1 MARDAIK
8 EVRRVQLIEAT
19 IDCVARTGFSELTI
33 AEVAATARLSTGIVN
48 FYFKSKD
55 ALLAATL
62 SHMVDEYRRYWHANV
77 DQAPPAPAAK
87 IVAML
92 EGDFGRLVAN
102 RKTVTVWYAFW
113 GETRWRP
120 DFMAVCQRLNRE
132 FQGVAADLFGQ
143 LIAESGSADRDAALL
158 AKGFSA
164 MSDGLWL
171 DMLINPKETDRE
183 TARRVIRAFL
193 HGLFPTQFAADAADA
208 AFSAA

>member
-8 EVRRVQLIEAT
+8 EVRREQLMMAT
-19 IDCVARTGFSELTI
+19 IDVLARKGFSELTLADV
-33 AEVAATARLSTGIVN
+33 AETAKLSAGIVN

-55 ALLAATL
+55 ALLTATL
-62 SHMVDEYRRYWHANV
+62 AHMVGEYQRYWRANV
-77 DQAPPAPAAK
+77 EAAGPSPDAK
-87 IVAML
+87 LAAML
-92 EGDFGRLVAN
+92 EGDFQRLVAN

-120 DFMAVCQRLNRE
+120 DFISVCQGLSRE
-132 FQGVAADLFGQ
+132 FQAVASNLFAQLGAPDRDPQ
-143 LIAESGSADRDAALL
+143 LI

-183 TARRVIRAFL
+183 TARRVMRAFL
-193 HGLFPTQFAADAADA
+193 HGLFQTRFAADATDA
-208 AFSAA
+208 SSSAA

>member
-8 EVRRVQLIEAT
+8 ELRRVQLIEAT
-19 IDCVARTGFSELTI
+19 IDCVARKGFSELTL
-33 AEVAATARLSTGIVN
+33 AEVAVTAKLSTGIVN

-62 SHMVDEYRRYWHANV
+62 AHMVEEYRRYWRGNV
-77 DQAPPAPAAK
+77 AAAGPDAADK
-87 IVAML
+87 ITAML
-92 EGDFGRLVAN
+92 EGDFQRLVAN

-120 DFMAVCQRLNRE
+120 DFMSVCQDLNRE
-132 FQGVAADLFGQ
+132 FQSVAADLF
-143 LIAESGSADRDAALL
+143 AALGVPDPTL
-158 AKGFSA
+158 IAKGFSA

-183 TARRVIRAFL
+183 TARRVVRAFL
-193 HGLFPTQFAADAADA
+193 HGLFPQHFAADAAEA
-208 AFSAA
+208 STSAA

>member
-8 EVRRVQLIEAT
+8 EVRREQLMVAT
-19 IDCVARTGFSELTI
+19 IDVIARKGFSELTLADV
-33 AEVAATARLSTGIVN
+33 AETAKLSTGIVN

-62 SHMVDEYRRYWHANV
+62 AHMVGEYQRYWRSNV
-77 DQAPPAPAAK
+77 EAAGPSPAAK
-87 IVAML
+87 LTAML
-92 EGDFGRLVAN
+92 EGDFQRLVAN

-120 DFMAVCQRLNRE
+120 DFISVCQGLSRE
-132 FQGVAADLFGQ
+132 FQAVAGDLFAQ
-143 LIAESGSADRDAALL
+143 LGTPDRDPTLI

-171 DMLINPKETDRE
+171 DMLINPKETDRDV
-183 TARRVIRAFL
+183 ARRVVRTFL
-193 HGLFPTQFAADAADA
+193 HGLYPDHFAADTAEAST
-208 AFSAA
+208 SAA

>member
-8 EVRRVQLIEAT
+8 ETRRVQLIEAT
-19 IDCVARTGFSELTI
+19 IDVIARAGFSDLTLAQV
-33 AEVAATARLSTGIVN
+33 AEAARLSTGIVN

-62 SHMVDEYRRYWHANV
+62 EHMVGEYGRYWRANV
-77 DQAPPAPAAK
+77 AAAGPGPAEK
-87 IVAML
+87 LVAML

-120 DFMAVCQRLNRE
+120 DFMTLCQGLNSAFQAV
-132 FQGVAADLFGQ
+132 ATDLFRQ
-143 LIAESGSADRDAALL
+143 VIAETRAAERDPALL

-183 TARRVIRAFL
+183 TARRVMRAFL
-193 HGLFPTQFAADAADA
+193 HGLFPSQFAADASEASS
-208 AFSAA
+208 SAA

>member
-1 MARDAIK
+1 MSRDAIK
-8 EVRRVQLIEAT
+8 EIRREQLIVAT
-19 IDCVARTGFSELTI
+19 IDVIARKGFSELTLADV
-33 AEVAATARLSTGIVN
+33 AETAKLSTGIVN

-62 SHMVDEYRRYWHANV
+62 AHMVGEYQRYWRANV
-77 DQAPPAPAAK
+77 EAAGPSPAAK
-87 IVAML
+87 LTAML

-120 DFMAVCQRLNRE
+120 DFMTLCQGLNGE
-132 FQGVAADLFGQ
+132 FQAVATELFRQ
-143 LIAESGSADRDAALL
+143 LIAETGATERDPALL

-183 TARRVIRAFL
+183 TARRVMRAFL
-193 HGLFPTQFAADAADA
+193 HGLFPTRFAAHASEASS
-208 AFSAA
+208 SAA

>member
-8 EVRRVQLIEAT
+8 EMRRVQLIEAT
-19 IDCVARTGFSELTI
+19 IDCIARSGFSDFTL
-33 AEVAATARLSTGIVN
+33 AEVAASAKLSTGIVN

-55 ALLAATL
+55 VLLNATL
-62 SHMVDEYRRYWHANV
+62 EHMVGEYRRYWRANV
-77 DQAPPAPAAK
+77 AAAGPGPAEK
-87 IVAML
+87 ITAML
-92 EGDFGRLVAN
+92 EGDFQRLVAN
-102 RKTVTVWYAFW
+102 CKTVTVWYAFW

-120 DFMAVCQRLNRE
+120 DFMALCQELNRE
-132 FQGVAADLFGQ
+132 FQGVAADLFRR
-143 LIAESGSADRDAALL
+143 LIEAGAIADRDPVVL

-193 HGLFPTQFAADAADA
+193 AGLFPMHFSFDAAQA
-208 AFSAA
+208 ASSAA

>member
-1 MARDAIK
+1 MSRDAIK
-8 EVRRVQLIEAT
+8 EVRRTQLIEAT
-19 IDCVARTGFSELTI
+19 IGCVARTGFSDLTLAQV
-33 AEVAATARLSTGIVN
+33 AEAAKLSTGIVN

-62 SHMVDEYRRYWHANV
+62 GHMVEEYRRYWRANV
-77 DQAPPAPAAK
+77 AAAGPGPAEK
-87 IVAML
+87 ISAML
-92 EGDFGRLVAN
+92 EGDFQRLVAN

-120 DFMAVCQRLNRE
+120 DFMSLCQGLNAE
-132 FQGVAADLFGQ
+132 FQGVAAELFRQ
-143 LIAESGSADRDAALL
+143 LIAETAAPDRDPALL

-193 HGLFPTQFAADAADA
+193 AGLFPAVFRTDLVAVSS
-208 AFSAA
+208 SAA

>member
-8 EVRRVQLIEAT
+8 EVRRTQLIEAT
-19 IDCVARTGFSELTI
+19 IGCVARTGFSDLTLAQV
-33 AEVAATARLSTGIVN
+33 AEAAKLSAGIVN

-62 SHMVDEYRRYWHANV
+62 AHMVEEYRRYWRANV
-77 DQAPPAPAAK
+77 AAAGPGAVEK
-87 IVAML
+87 ISAML
-92 EGDFGRLVAN
+92 EGDFQRLVAN

-120 DFMAVCQRLNRE
+120 DFMALCQGLNAE
-132 FQGVAADLFGQ
+132 FQAVATGLFAQ
-143 LIAESGSADRDAALL
+143 LGEPDRDPALI

-183 TARRVIRAFL
+183 TARRVLRAFL
-193 HGLFPTQFAADAADA
+193 HGLYPKQFAADAADA
-208 AFSAA
+208 ATSAA

>member
-8 EVRRVQLIEAT
+8 EVRRTQLIEAT
-19 IDCVARTGFSELTI
+19 IGCIARTGFSELTLAQV
-33 AEVAATARLSTGIVN
+33 AEAAKLSTGIVN

-62 SHMVDEYRRYWHANV
+62 SHMVEEYRRYWRANV
-77 DQAPPAPAAK
+77 AAADGTAAK
-87 IVAML
+87 ISAML
-92 EGDFGRLVAN
+92 EGDFQRLVAN

-120 DFMAVCQRLNRE
+120 DFMVLCQGLNRE
-132 FQGVAADLFGQ
+132 FQETAAGLFRD
-143 LIAESGSADRDAALL
+143 LIADTGTAERDPLLL

-183 TARRVIRAFL
+183 TARRVIRTFL
-193 HGLFPTQFAADAADA
+193 HSLFPECFAAAATADDAA
-208 AFSAA
+208 SAA

>member
-8 EVRRVQLIEAT
+8 EVRREQLMVAT
-19 IDCVARTGFSELTI
+19 IDVIARKGFSELTLADV
-33 AEVAATARLSTGIVN
+33 AETAKLSNGIVN

-62 SHMVDEYRRYWHANV
+62 AHMVGEYQRYWRANV
-77 DQAPPAPAAK
+77 EAAGPSPAAK
-87 IVAML
+87 LTAML
-92 EGDFGRLVAN
+92 EGDFQRLVAN

-120 DFMAVCQRLNRE
+120 DFISVCQGLSRE
-132 FQGVAADLFGQ
+132 FQSVAADLLAQ
-143 LIAESGSADRDAALL
+143 LRMPDRDPRLI

-171 DMLINPKETDRE
+171 DMLINPKETDRD
-183 TARRVIRAFL
+183 TARRVVRAFL
-193 HGLFPTQFAADAADA
+193 HGLYPDHFATDATEA
-208 AFSAA
+208 ATSAA

>member
-1 MARDAIK
+1 MARGAIK

-19 IDCVARTGFSELTI
+19 IDGIARKGFSELTLADV
-33 AEVAATARLSTGIVN
+33 AETAKLSTGIVN

-55 ALLAATL
+55 ALLIATL
-62 SHMVDEYRRYWHANV
+62 NHMVEEYRRYWRANV
-77 DQAPPAPAAK
+77 EAAPPSPTAR
-87 IVAML
+87 IIAML
-92 EGDFGRLVAN
+92 EGDFQRLVAN

-120 DFMAVCQRLNRE
+120 DFMAVCQSLNRE
-132 FQGVAADLFGQ
+132 FQAVAAGLFQ
-143 LIAESGSADRDAALL
+143 EISGPDRDAALI

-183 TARRVIRAFL
+183 TARRVVRAFL
-193 HGLFPTQFAADAADA
+193 HGLFPDHFVADAADVA
-208 AFSAA
+208 NSAA

>member
-8 EVRRVQLIEAT
+8 EVRREQLIVAT
-19 IDCVARTGFSELTI
+19 IDVVARKGFSELTLADV
-33 AEVAATARLSTGIVN
+33 AETAKLSTGIVN

-62 SHMVDEYRRYWHANV
+62 AHMVGEYQRYWRANV
-77 DQAPPAPAAK
+77 AAAGPSPAAK
-87 IVAML
+87 LAAML
-92 EGDFGRLVAN
+92 EGDFQRLVAN

-120 DFMAVCQRLNRE
+120 DFISVCQALSRE
-132 FQGVAADLFGQ
+132 FQAVAADLFAQ
-143 LIAESGSADRDAALL
+143 LSAPERDARLI

-183 TARRVIRAFL
+183 TARRVVCAFL
-193 HGLFPTQFAADAADA
+193 HGLYPDHFPAEAPDAAT
-208 AFSAA
+208 SAA